1 MELRFSQ
8 ICFLCMYFIYI
19 QGIQLSSEDSG
30 YKAMLDR
37 QFKNPH
43 SKSSIRN
50 SQRILD
56 RRMIPSEDSLNQDR
70 DDIIGQ
76 ILARIARMEGSQ
88 DTFIQTSQ
96 ETQNRVIEMLENM
109 NRQMK
114 KSGAQ
119 YDQIQKV
126 VKSLNDKVESMMIS
140 PCSAQDPQTA
150 SNQLQEDIQDI
161 KRSASLLAI
170 TEIKLA
176 ELPYN
181 MDCEI
186 NRSFGDMET
195 YTRRSYMDD
204 CIETRL
210 EELYSGFSDMLDFHV
225 MLVGGSGPHEGRV
238 EILYHGRHGT
248 ICSRYWDIRDATV
261 VCKMIG
267 YERARRSYKGSHF
280 GNGTE
285 EILLDA
291 VECKGKERS
300 LLSCKHRGIG
310 ANDDVSFSCHH
321 GNDAGVT
328 CKL

>member
-1 MELRFSQ
+1 MEFRSRQ
-8 ICFLCMYFIYI
+8 IYFLCMYFVYI
-19 QGIQLSSEDSG
+19 QGVHLSSEGS
-30 YKAMLDR
+30 KTMLDR
-37 QFKNPH
+37 PFKTPH

-56 RRMIPSEDSLNQDR
+56 KRMIPSEGSLNQDSG
-70 DDIIGQ
+70 DVIGQ
-76 ILARIARMEGSQ
+76 IMARIARIEESQ

-96 ETQNRVIEMLENM
+96 ETQNRAIEMLENM
-109 NRQMK
+109 NSQMK

-126 VKSLNDKVESMMIS
+126 VKSINDKVESRTIS
-140 PCSAQDPQTA
+140 PCSAQDPKTA
-150 SNQLQEDIQDI
+150 SNKIQQDIQDI
-161 KRSASLLAI
+161 KRSTSLLTI
-170 TEIKLA
+170 TQVKLA
-176 ELPYN
+176 ELPYT
-181 MDCEI
+181 MECE
-186 NRSFGDMET
+186 RSRTFDDMES

-225 MLVGGSGPHEGRV
+225 ILVRGSGPHEGRV

-267 YERARRSYKGSHF
+267 YEGARRSYKDSHF
-280 GNGTE
+280 GYGTE

-300 LLSCKHRGIG
+300 LLACEHRGIG

-321 GNDAGVT
+321 GNDAGVK

>member
-1 MELRFSQ
+1 MEFGSRQ
-8 ICFLCMYFIYI
+8 ICFLCTYFIYI
-19 QGIQLSSEDSG
+19 QGIQLSSEDF
-30 YKAMLDR
+30 KTMLYR

-56 RRMIPSEDSLNQDR
+56 KRMIPSVGSLNQDSG
-70 DDIIGQ
+70 DVMS
-76 ILARIARMEGSQ
+76 RITRIEESQ
-88 DTFIQTSQ
+88 NAFIQTSQ
-96 ETQNRVIEMLENM
+96 ETQNRVIEMLENI
-109 NRQMK
+109 NIQMK
-114 KSGAQ
+114 KSD
-119 YDQIQKV
+119 DQIQNE
-126 VKSLNDKVESMMIS
+126 VKSLNEKVQSLTNS
-140 PCSAQDPQTA
+140 PCSAQDPKTA
-150 SNQLQEDIQDI
+150 SNQIQQDIQDI
-161 KRSASLLAI
+161 KRSASLLTI
-170 TEIKLA
+170 TQIKLA
-176 ELPYN
+176 ELPYT
-181 MDCEI
+181 MECE
-186 NRSFGDMET
+186 RSRTFDDMES

-267 YERARRSYKGSHF
+267 YKGARRSYKDSHF

-300 LLSCKHRGIG
+300 LLACEHRGIG
-310 ANDDVSFSCHH
+310 ANEDVSFSCHH
-321 GNDAGVT
+321 GNDAGVK